1 MVFQNSVGSPPT
13 AQDAVDYAE
22 ALGDPDY
29 PVVADPSEQ
38 VFEATEYNGSI
49 LPGKCVLGPEMEM
62 IECTAGHG
70 NESLFE
76 TIREHAG
83 VD

>member
-1 MVFQNSVGSPPT
+1 VFQNSVGSPPE

-38 VFEATEYNGSI
+38 VFSATGYDGST
-49 LPGKCVLGPEMEM
+49 LPGKCVLSPEMVM
-62 IECTAGHG
+62 LECTSGHG
-70 NESLFE
+70 NEDLFE
-76 TIREHAG
+76 AIVEHASSN
-83 VD
+83 